1 MIQDKYKK
9 WSSKVRLTLLLV
21 LLSVSGLVLTQTS
34 SNYRLQ
40 KQLADQ
46 GGNLSMSDNY
56 KINDAVGQPSPVGV
70 SGSINYS
77 VSSGF
82 WSGGL
87 IITDIHDPYNDAIP
101 DKFALFQNYPNP
113 FNPRTTITFK
123 LPDPSDVHLVIYDL
137 TVRLIKTLT
146 SSWYPAGSHQIQWD
160 GRDDRGNSVASGIY
174 VYRIQAG
181 NYVQSNKMMLLK

>member
-9 WSSKVRLTLLLV
+9 WSGKIRLTSLLV

-46 GGNLSMSDNY
+46 GGTLSMSDNY
-56 KINDAVGQPSPVGV
+56 KINDAIGQPSPVGV

-82 WSGGL
+82 WGGGF
-87 IITDIHDPYNDAIP
+87 IITYVHDPYNDAIP

-113 FNPRTTITFK
+113 FNPSTTISFD
-123 LPDPSDVHLVIYDL
+123 LPTECTVSINIYDING
-137 TVRLIKTLT
+137 RQIKTHT
-146 SSWYPAGSHQIQWD
+146 SSRYTAGSHQIQWD
-160 GRDDRGNSVASGIY
+160 GRDDRGNPVASGIY
-174 VYRIQAG
+174 VYRINAG
-181 NYVQSNKMMLLK
+181 KFSQSRKMMLLK